1 MVLSFSVVLRV
12 KFFVFNFLVVVKAF
26 VLVFRFHHIELILVE
41 WFWIMEI
48 GACLR
53 RIVDERTSM
62 FSEDAI
68 GLDFV
73 VSSIARQ

>member
-1 MVLSFSVVLRV
+1 MSFSVVLRV

-26 VLVFRFHHIELILVE
+26 VLVFRFHHIEFILVE

-53 RIVDERTSM
+53 RIVDERTPM
-62 FSEDAI
+62 FSEYAI
-68 GLDFV
+68 RLDFV
-73 VSSIARQ
+73 VSLIARQ